1 MIIIVLYTIKNFRE
15 EEVDDEK
22 ESLKDIVYSFIAFLF
37 FWMYSGI
44 KFDPLL
50 LFFAACN
57 GIFIGFIFA
66 FVVKLFNVRGV
77 WMRKGSLIFLILFIV
92 TVLSGKF
99 LDSIF
104 VNNTWWWLF
113 AGEIS
118 IMMMVGEIIN
128 LYLRKERNTEKYHV
142 EKPVEQRPQIAKKV
156 LKKIE

>member
-1 MIIIVLYTIKNFRE
+1 
-15 EEVDDEK
+15 
-22 ESLKDIVYSFIAFLF
+22 
-37 FWMYSGI
+37 
-44 KFDPLL
+44 
-50 LFFAACN
+50 
-57 GIFIGFIFA
+57 
-66 FVVKLFNVRGV
+66 VKLFNVRGV

-142 EKPVEQRPQIAKKV
+142 QKPVEQRPQITKKV